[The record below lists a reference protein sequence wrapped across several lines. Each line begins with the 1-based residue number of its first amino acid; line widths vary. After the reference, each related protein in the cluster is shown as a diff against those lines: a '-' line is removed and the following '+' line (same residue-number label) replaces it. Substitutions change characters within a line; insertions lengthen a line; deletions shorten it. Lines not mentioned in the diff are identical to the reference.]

1 LATAK
6 PSPLDVLLRTMHRH
20 FEAEEY
26 DEAAAAAKAAAP
38 YVHPR
43 PSAARAL
50 PDLSAVKDDEL
61 DDLCARSAL
70 GTDSQTVDPK

>member
-1 LATAK
+1 MATAK

-20 FEAEEY
+20 